1 VTPEGTQGSVA
12 IFVLIALAVSI
23 LIGALMRQLW
33 AQSEKRTIE
42 RMWQKRE
49 RQLDSRKPVVP
60 AHEEIFEWTPRAVGN
75 REVVQAQTAARL
87 LYIVSREQPGLFAF
101 LRQDFAAEE
110 SEGVIQILMNR
121 RQRMQPCGA
130 DGRDARRNWEV
141 SVGLREIGF
150 ALVRQQEPLHFDPP
164 KRIRRHHEPQESMV
178 PSQFVENR
186 ATLLMKAR

>member
-1 VTPEGTQGSVA
+1 VTPEDAQGSVK
-12 IFVLIALAVSI
+12 ILVLIALAVSI

-42 RMWQKRE
+42 KMWQKRE

-60 AHEEIFEWTPRAVGN
+60 PHEEIFEWSPRAVGT
-75 REVVQAQTAARL
+75 REVVQAQTPARV
-87 LYIVSREQPGLFAF
+87 LYIVAREQPGLFAF

-121 RQRMQPCGA
+121 RQRMQPCEA

-164 KRIRRHHEPQESMV
+164 KRIRRHHEPQESGPV
-178 PSQFVENR
+178 AARRNR

>member
-75 REVVQAQTAARL
+75 REVVQA
-87 LYIVSREQPGLFAF
+87 EQPGLFAF

-164 KRIRRHHEPQESMV
+164 RRIRRHHEPQESMV